1 MTAGVA
7 RVSLGRVTSRQVAC
21 VLAGLGALLTIAA
34 AVLTAVTGNIG
45 ISTDGGTIAL
55 SVTFLATGFLV
66 ARRQPGNPVGW
77 LLLCTGL
84 SAAFT
89 TAAGLYARYAYGT
102 PPHAMPLGRA
112 IVFAENATWPVSILA
127 GMAAVLLFPDGRLTR
142 RWRRVLWVYVAVSLL
157 VLISQA
163 IPGAALAS
171 APDLRTALTSP
182 TFGQTVSPAVRFLAS
197 GLPALAAVPFWLA
210 FVVRQV
216 GSFRRAR
223 GGVRQQYKWFT
234 AGAVVSL
241 LGIVVLTV
249 AESGGTESGIRGLL
263 NVAATY
269 ATAIAFPLT
278 MGVAIMRY
286 RLYDIDRI
294 VSRTLAY
301 AIVTGLLAGLYA
313 GLVLL
318 ATDVLAFKSPVA
330 IAIAT
335 LVAVALFNPLRRRVQ
350 RVVDRRFNRAH
361 YDAERTVAAFAAR
374 LQDGTDSDGSRADL
388 LDVVYRALEPAHTS
402 IWLKTADP
410 R

>member
-7 RVSLGRVTSRQVAC
+7 RVSRGRVTSRQVAG
-21 VLAGLGALLTIAA
+21 VLAGLSVLLIIAA
-34 AVLTAVTGNIG
+34 AVLTAVTGNLG

-102 PPHAMPLGRA
+102 PPHVVPLGRA
-112 IVFAENATWPVSILA
+112 IVFAENASWPVSILA

-163 IPGAALAS
+163 IPGAVLAS
-171 APDLRTALTSP
+171 APDLRTALSSP

-197 GLPALAAVPFWLA
+197 GLLVLAAVPFWLA

-223 GGVRQQYKWFT
+223 GDMRQQYKWFT

-249 AESGGTESGIRGLL
+249 AQSSSAGSGLRSLL

-269 ATAIAFPLT
+269 ATAIGFPLA
-278 MGVAIMRY
+278 MGVAILRY

-301 AIVTGLLAGLYA
+301 AVVTGLLAGLYA

-318 ATDVLAFKSPVA
+318 ATDVLAFRSPVA
-330 IAIAT
+330 VAVAT
-335 LVAVALFNPLRRRVQ
+335 LAAVALFNPLRRRVQ
-350 RVVDRRFNRAH
+350 RVVDRRFNRAR
-361 YDAERTVAAFAAR
+361 YDADRAVTSFASR
-374 LQDGTDSDGSRADL
+374 LQDAPDLATVRGDL
-388 LDVVYRALEPAHTS
+388 LGTVGEILEPAHVS
-402 IWLKTADP
+402 LWLPGGSA
-410 R
+410 